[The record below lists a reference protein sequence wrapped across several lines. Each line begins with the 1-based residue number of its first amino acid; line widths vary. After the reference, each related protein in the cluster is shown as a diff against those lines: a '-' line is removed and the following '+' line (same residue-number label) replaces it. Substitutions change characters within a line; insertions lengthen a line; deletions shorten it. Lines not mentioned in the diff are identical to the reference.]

1 MTTAER
7 NAKFKKRYAEEVER
21 SIDYYNRLNQEQ
33 PVHTYYITQEEMI
46 AMTTPR
52 EDCHRLTL
60 GGTYRI

>member
-7 NAKFKKRYAEEVER
+7 NAKFRQRYTEEVER
-21 SIDYYNRLNQEQ
+21 SIAHYNRLNQEQ
-33 PVHTYYITQEEMI
+33 PVHTYYITQEEMA

-60 GGTYRI
+60 GGTYKI